1 MTITPSSNAYSTKSN
16 SSGIEKCLLIVDS
29 SSPNLFLH
37 QDFIENKLSVHLFA
51 ASFAIWKFKYTY
63 RYCIFL
69 FFFYHFCSQID
80 LFKIAYNPSS
90 RMNLLWTQLYQR
102 TPVCPVYTS
111 WVNAT
116 ECDIN
121 CYTVKVVY
129 THSTSTLPLYST
141 VYLTCVNQ
149 ALGQFIFSIFCI
161 ISVLSSFVKKPLVT
175 RVFCI
180 QSCR

>member
-1 MTITPSSNAYSTKSN
+1 MIHLVQIYFYTRISLKINCQSICSQLPLPSENSNIHI
-16 SSGIEKCLLIVDS
+16 GIVS
-29 SSPNLFLH
+29 
-37 QDFIENKLSVHLFA
+37 
-51 ASFAIWKFKYTY
+51 Y
-63 RYCIFL
+63 

-149 ALGQFIFSIFCI
+149 ALGQFILVFF
-161 ISVLSSFVKKPLVT
+161 VLYLCYLLLWKSL
-175 RVFCI
+175 
-180 QSCR
+180 